1 VTRDGAAAQLV
12 PGTQVRLS
20 FNGGQLS
27 ASAGCN
33 MMSGAYSLD
42 GDHLLLAN
50 AGVTE
55 MGCDAP
61 RQAQDDWL
69 FGTLG
74 GKPTLAL
81 NGNDLTVTLGGT
93 VIQLLD
99 REIADPDVE
108 LVGPLWTVESI
119 ISGEAVSSVPQG
131 ATATFQFRAD
141 GTVDL
146 QTGCNSGGGKYA
158 VNAGTLRFIDIV
170 TTDRAC
176 AGPGGELEA
185 AVVRLL
191 SAAAVDYLID
201 ANVLTLRAGDQGL
214 QLRAADQDG

>member
-1 VTRDGAAAQLV
+1 V

-131 ATATFQFRAD
+131 ATATFQVRAD

-146 QTGCNSGGGKYA
+146 QTGCNSGGGKFA
-158 VNAGTLRFIDIV
+158 ADATSLRFMDII

-176 AGPGGELEA
+176 AGAAGELEA

-201 ANVLTLRAGDQGL
+201 ANVLTLRAGNEGL
-214 QLRAADQDG
+214 QLRGG